1 MVRQETRVHSHILT
15 LRFCFQGL
23 AAKRSPVPRPIH
35 EQTFIK
41 HQLPNY
47 AIYNLHKQRERE
59 RETMERDAT
68 SMLKPLQLNGALSEM
83 KRAEADKK
91 KYVICKMKLKM
102 HSTRLELAVC
112 LQAKHVWIMIL
123 LTSQWTHYNRR

>member
-1 MVRQETRVHSHILT
+1 MVHPKTRVCSHILP

-47 AIYNLHKQRERE
+47 AIYNLERERE